1 MWFSWEGHPRWPGV
15 VVPPQ
20 ERDELLNGTRGH
32 FYRPAES
39 ILKKAYVRDYKK
51 GSKMPQGPAAGQQK
65 MSTRKVRVD
74 DPFQKRYVLIYS
86 LGDEMY
92 KWASPT
98 SIFHSFEE
106 WTEET
111 YSYPPGWGRE
121 EKTFEVHLRNYKG
134 HRFNGARAWKEAKEW
149 EGLQEEEAEEHQRH
163 EAAQAQYNA
172 HHGIG
177 GAASVAPPMP
187 KRERSP
193 RPQHAPFRHAF
204 HVGGIAGVAT
214 PLRKRERSPDTRG
227 WQRAPFRLSSA
238 ALSGTVVPAG
248 RSLESTEGD
257 DRYSTDRLRAAAALL
272 GVALDASKE
281 EVRKAFRLKAFKVHP
296 DKQPKANKEWA
307 HAEMARLN
315 NAYALLCQPRRARSS
330 SESSR
335 SSRLAIEN

>member
-1 MWFSWEGHPRWPGV
+1 MSSSLNWTGKQSELAGELVWFSWEGHPRWPGV

-20 ERDELLNGTRGH
+20 ENLRGERDELLNGTRGH

-121 EKTFEVHLRNYKG
+121 EKTFE
-134 HRFNGARAWKEAKEW
+134 
-149 EGLQEEEAEEHQRH
+149 
-163 EAAQAQYNA
+163 AQYNA